1 MVCRGCIRYGH
12 GIFCYN
18 HQTGYI
24 FGILCVQLH
33 LEFQGKRCILCPIVC
48 GIWLCAS
55 FYPPWFCYYTFHKS
69 CCDITSFSSSIIR
82 SRNASNTSSSILNGS
97 MPYLWHIFPFG
108 TCSSIIFVCG
118 ICQNIAYTNCP
129 NRQSLSIDQTVM
141 SLSMIRC
148 IRSGSRIQHGLL
160 TKINTFRKLLE
171 NGSPTAQA
179 SNWFEIRITWCYQDI
194 W

>member
-1 MVCRGCIRYGH
+1 MYSLPHRLWY
-12 GIFCYN
+12 
-18 HQTGYI
+18 
-24 FGILCVQLH
+24 L
-33 LEFQGKRCILCPIVC
+33 IVC
-48 GIWLCAS
+48 IVLSAVVLLLYVSQISLRYNKFFLLDYSIEECLE
-55 FYPPWFCYYTFHKS
+55 HIIL
-69 CCDITSFSSSIIR
+69 DIER
-82 SRNASNTSSSILNGS
+82 GS
-97 MPYLWHIFPFG
+97 MPHLWHIFPFG

-179 SNWFEIRITWCYQDI
+179 SNWFEIRIT
-194 W
+194 